1 MNIANLFRI
10 AFRAI
15 NNNKMRAILTM
26 LGIIIGVASVITMLA
41 IGQGTKE
48 SILGNIEQM
57 GSNMITIR
65 PGADMRGP
73 VRQSSADMQSL
84 KYEDYEAI
92 LKECEYVSEATP
104 MVNTSAQ
111 VIYANNNT
119 PTSIYGVNVSYLNI
133 RKLEIEKGEM
143 FTETDIK
150 TSAKVCVIGKTVM
163 DNLFPNGENPIGQNI
178 RINKIPFKIV
188 GTLVSKGDNSMG
200 MDQDDLILAP
210 FSAVQ
215 KRMLS
220 INYLNSIIVSAVNEE
235 MSDAAIEEIT
245 EVLRTKHKIKPTAEN
260 DFSIHSQ
267 QEMMEMMSSTTGMLT
282 LLLAS
287 IASISLL
294 VGGIGIMNI
303 MFVSVT
309 ERTKEIGLRMSIGAK
324 EKDIL
329 WQFLIEAILISVAGG
344 LIGVLLG
351 VSLAYLIE
359 HFAHISVAIQIYTII
374 LSFSICTIIGVFF
387 GWYPAKKASNLDP
400 IEALRYE

>member
-15 NNNKMRAILTM
+15 NNNKLRAILTM

-48 SILGNIEQM
+48 SIIGNIEQM

-92 LKECEYVSEATP
+92 LKECTYVAEATP
-104 MVNTSAQ
+104 MVNTSGQ
-111 VIYANNNT
+111 VIYGNNNT
-119 PTSIYGVNVSYLNI
+119 PTSIYGVNDSYLNI
-133 RKLEIEKGEM
+133 RKLEIDKGEM

-150 TSAKVCVIGKTVM
+150 TSAKVCVIGKTVL
-163 DNLFPNGENPIGQNI
+163 DNLFPNGEDPIGQNI
-178 RINKIPFKIV
+178 RINKIPFKII
-188 GTLVSKGDNSMG
+188 GTLVAKGDNNMG

-220 INYLNSIIVSAVNEE
+220 ITHLNSIIVSAVNEE
-235 MSDAAIEEIT
+235 MSEAAIEEIT
-245 EVLRTKHKIKPTAEN
+245 EVLRNQHKKKATDED

-287 IASISLL
+287 IAGISLL

-324 EKDIL
+324 GKDIL

-351 VSLAYLIE
+351 VSLAFIIE
-359 HFAHISVAIQIYTII
+359 HFAHIAVAIQVYTVI
-374 LSFSICTIIGVFF
+374 LSFSICTAIGIFF

>member
-1 MNIANLFRI
+1 M
-10 AFRAI
+10 
-15 NNNKMRAILTM
+15 
-26 LGIIIGVASVITMLA
+26 
-41 IGQGTKE
+41 
-48 SILGNIEQM
+48 
-57 GSNMITIR
+57 
-65 PGADMRGP
+65 
-73 VRQSSADMQSL
+73 
-84 KYEDYEAI
+84 
-92 LKECEYVSEATP
+92 
-104 MVNTSAQ
+104 
-111 VIYANNNT
+111 
-119 PTSIYGVNVSYLNI
+119 NI

-163 DNLFPNGENPIGQNI
+163 DNLFPNGENPIGQYI

-215 KRMLS
+215 QRMLS